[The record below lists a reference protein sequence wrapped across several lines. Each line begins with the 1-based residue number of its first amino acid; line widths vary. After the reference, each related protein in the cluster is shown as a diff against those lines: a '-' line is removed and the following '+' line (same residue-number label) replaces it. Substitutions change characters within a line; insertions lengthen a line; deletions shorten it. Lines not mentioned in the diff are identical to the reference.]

1 MYPPY
6 TLPFAKMYI
15 NNSENLTPGVNQFPH
30 VSSAETETHNHFC
43 HKSAQPFDLPGFS
56 RQKSDCFHMPRP
68 PKQIH
73 RPCFFRPITMLCEY
87 FQIACQCIRTAGDV
101 YHPFRLHKGYR
112 VDKFFGTSASRRIH
126 ENDVGALAA
135 GCHMRH
141 EPSGVIAEELCIG
154 DAVLLRILH
163 CIPHCILI

>member
-56 RQKSDCFHMPRP
+56 RQKSDCLKCRKLFQGNSMLIRLLFIQRNTINLNYFLAISKNRYQKLKFDIPN
-68 PKQIH
+68 
-73 RPCFFRPITMLCEY
+73 PITILTSFRKDVDTLNKCLHKL
-87 FQIACQCIRTAGDV
+87 FLFNIRT
-101 YHPFRLHKGYR
+101 F
-112 VDKFFGTSASRRIH
+112 
-126 ENDVGALAA
+126 
-135 GCHMRH
+135 
-141 EPSGVIAEELCIG
+141 CI
-154 DAVLLRILH
+154 
-163 CIPHCILI
+163 